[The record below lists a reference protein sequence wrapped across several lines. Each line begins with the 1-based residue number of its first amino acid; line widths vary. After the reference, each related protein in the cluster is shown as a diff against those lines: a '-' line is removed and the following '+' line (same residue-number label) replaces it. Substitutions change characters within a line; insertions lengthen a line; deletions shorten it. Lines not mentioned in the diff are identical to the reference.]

1 MSPLE
6 VAAWVLQAAPHPP
19 HDGGFL
25 PHGYCYMWNRPLLLT
40 HLTSDVLIGASYV
53 VISFALAALVHR
65 ARREIPF
72 SVVFVAFGLFIIT
85 CGLTHFMEVWTLWKP
100 VYWLSAYMKA
110 VTAVASVSTAVAMPF
125 MIPRVHATIRDA
137 RLSREREIAAARVEA
152 LVESNELLQQ
162 QALELELQREEA
174 EKLARDLE
182 ESNARLRQA
191 VSDAEAARVEAEEAN
206 RAKGEFLRTMSHE
219 LRTPLNAIGGYVDL
233 LTLGVRGAV
242 SDPQREDL
250 ERIRRSQKHLL
261 GVISDILSFSR
272 LESGKFPIHLRAVPL
287 GETLDTAAQFVAPLL
302 RAKGQQFA
310 YEARAD
316 GVAVLAD
323 PDRLQ
328 QVLLNLLANAVKFT
342 PEGGR
347 ISLRCEADGATVRVI
362 LSDDGPG
369 IPPDK
374 LEAVFEPFVQLER
387 SLARPVEGTGLGL
400 AISRELARA
409 MGGDVTLVS
418 APGRGSIFTVHLPR
432 A

>member
-6 VAAWVLQAAPHPP
+6 VAPWLLQAAQHPP

-25 PHGYCYMWNRPLLLT
+25 PHGYCYLWNRPLLLT

-174 EKLARDLE
+174 ESLARDLE

-191 VSDAEAARVEAEEAN
+191 VADAEAARVEAEEAN
-206 RAKGEFLRTMSHE
+206 RVKGEFLRTMSHE

-233 LTLGVRGAV
+233 LALGVRGPI

-261 GVISDILSFSR
+261 GVINDILNFSR
-272 LESGKFPIHLRAVPL
+272 LESGRVPLHLRAVPL
-287 GETLDTAAQFVAPLL
+287 VETLAAAEQLMAPLL
-302 RAKGQQFA
+302 RAKRLRYA
-310 YEARAD
+310 YEPCEP
-316 GVAVLAD
+316 GIAVRAD
-323 PDRLQ
+323 PDKLQ

-342 PEGGR
+342 HEGGR
-347 ISLRCEADGATVRVI
+347 ITLRCETDVDRVRVM

-369 IPPDK
+369 IPADK
-374 LEAVFEPFVQLER
+374 QEAVFEPFVQLER
-387 SLARPVEGTGLGL
+387 SLSRPVEGTGLGL

-409 MGGDVTLVS
+409 MGGEITLESVV
-418 APGRGSIFTVHLPR
+418 GRGSTFTVHLPR